1 MLSVWFVGFIAFIL
15 GRAFYAGMKSKTLFY
30 RDPIRYGEGKN
41 RQFDEVK
48 LYEYGL
54 TTLGIGIF
62 WPITFPVLG
71 VYMLGKRY
79 QKEV

>member
-30 RDPIRYGEGKN
+30 RDPWHGEGKN
-41 RQFDEVK
+41 TRQFDEFKV
-48 LYEYGL
+48 YVYGL